1 MAIGTLA
8 ALGIASAGLGLA
20 KGIGGAIA
28 AKRSFTPSQEARLRG
43 LERRRAEGEL
53 GLEDQERA
61 RLEGELASARGAA
74 LRQAEVQGAQA
85 RQAAGV
91 SGAGRDLFL
100 AEMAGAEA
108 QQRSRAEGAKI
119 IGEQEALARQQQQQE
134 IAALQQQQGAARAG
148 VVSALTG
155 GIAAGAEGALNLA
168 AQDYMQQKEFQ
179 REAKLEEQ
187 RLFRAAVSA
196 GLATRE
202 EYEALRGA

>member
-1 MAIGTLA
+1 MAIGTMA

-28 AKRSFTPSQEARLRG
+28 AKRSFTKEQEARLRE
-43 LERRRAEGEL
+43 LERLNAEGEL
-53 GLEDQERA
+53 GLEEEERA

-85 RQAAGV
+85 RQAARA

-108 QQRSRAEGAKI
+108 AQQARAEGARI
-119 IGEQEALARQQQQQE
+119 ISEQEAMARQQQRQE
-134 IAALQQQQGAARAG
+134 LAALQQMQGAARAG

-155 GIAAGAEGALNLA
+155 GLAAGAEGALNLA
-168 AQDYMQQKEFQ
+168 AQYQMQE
-179 REAKLEEQ
+179 LEYTRQAELEGQ
-187 RLFRAAVSA
+187 RLQAAALNS
-196 GLATRE
+196 GLYTRDE
-202 EYEALRGA
+202 LDALMGG

>member
-1 MAIGTLA
+1 MPIGTIA
-8 ALGIASAGLGLA
+8 ALGLASAGLGLA
-20 KGIGGAIA
+20 KGIGGAVA
-28 AKRSFTPSQEARLRG
+28 AKRSFTPEQETRLRD

-108 QQRSRAEGAKI
+108 QQQARAEGAKI

-134 IAALQQQQGAARAG
+134 IAALQGMQGAAR
-148 VVSALTG
+148 SEMIKALTG
-155 GIAAGAEGALNLA
+155 GIAEGAQAGLNFA
-168 AQDYMQQKEFQ
+168 MQDAMQQKEFE
-179 REAKLEEQ
+179 REQLLLLEEIKRGGQAGQ
-187 RLFRAAVSA
+187 RYDSTRSA
-196 GLATRE
+196 N
-202 EYEALRGA
+202 ALR